1 MIIKNSLGID
11 ASKDKM
17 KCCMSTIDEKQMV
30 KVKSSK
36 TISNNMSGFKGLQ
49 AWIEKNHKDKSIPLV
64 ICIEATGI
72 YHENCA
78 LFLNKMGY
86 NISVVLPNKSKKYLQ
101 ALGLKSKND
110 SIDAKG
116 LSRMGAE
123 QNLKP
128 WSPMSEFY
136 YRLRDLTRQH
146 QSLQEQKTALSNQ
159 LHALEHSMY
168 KSKFVIKQIKR
179 AITMID
185 KQLRAVMIEIKT
197 HIDSDSQV
205 ASKIK
210 KVCTVKGLGLIT
222 VATVVAETNGFYLF
236 ENHKQLVSYSG
247 YDVIE
252 NQSGKHQGKTKISK
266 RGNSRI
272 RRILHFPA
280 FTAKKYGGEVFSNLY
295 DRTFEKH
302 KIPMKSYVA
311 VQKKLLILIY
321 YLWKKDE
328 EFDPMYNQNIIECEQ
343 EISSKVINERIKK
356 SSPICI
362 RATQGKLS
370 VNAHS

>member
-1 MIIKNSLGID
+1 MIIKYSVGID

-17 KCCMSTIDEKQMV
+17 RCCKSTIDDKQVV

-36 TISNNMSGFKGLQ
+36 TISNNLSGFRGLET
-49 AWIEKNHKDKSIPLV
+49 WIEKNHTDKSIPLV

-78 LFLNKMGY
+78 MFLNKQGY
-86 NISVVLPNKSKKYLQ
+86 NVSVVLPNKSKKYLQ

-110 SIDAKG
+110 TIDAKG

-123 QNLKP
+123 QCLKP

-136 YRLRDLTRQH
+136 YCLRDLTRQH
-146 QSLQEQKTALSNQ
+146 QSLQEQKTALRNQ
-159 LHALEHSMY
+159 LHSQEHSMY

-179 AITMID
+179 SISLID
-185 KQLRAVMIEIKT
+185 KQLNAVMIEIET
-197 HIDSDSQV
+197 HVATDSHV
-205 ASKIK
+205 ASKIEK
-210 KVCTVKGLGLIT
+210 ICTIKGIGLIT
-222 VATVVAETNGFYLF
+222 VATVIAETNGFDLF
-236 ENHKQLVSYSG
+236 ENQKQLVSYSG

-272 RRILHFPA
+272 RRILFLPA
-280 FTAKKYGGEVFSNLY
+280 FSAKKYGGKVFSDLY

-302 KIPMKSYVA
+302 GQKMKSYVA
-311 VQKKLLILIY
+311 IQKKLLILIY
-321 YLWKKDE
+321 HLWKKDE
-328 EFDPMYNQNIIECEQ
+328 VFDPMYNQIFRGYEQ
-343 EISSKVINERIKK
+343 EIFSKLSQIEQEK
-356 SSPICI
+356 SSPISN